1 MIIITTALTSPLF
14 ASHESTCSFCM
25 LLIHH
30 VKNCGF
36 AVISLSVCMC
46 IYINIYESTI
56 FLKLG
61 QGIKSDL
68 PQFGFVYHIQEKVV

>member
-1 MIIITTALTSPLF
+1 MIVITTALTSPLF
-14 ASHESTCSFCM
+14 ASHESTCSSCM

-36 AVISLSVCMC
+36 AVISLCV
-46 IYINIYESTI
+46 YIYESII

-61 QGIKSDL
+61 LGIKSNL
-68 PQFGFVYHIQEKVV
+68 P